1 LTAAPL
7 CPAIDSKPARSER
20 TAPAPEAA
28 NSVLGASTQFTM
40 LQFGL
45 SVASVW
51 DSKLWQHRGPALL
64 EGFSRRLRDSRP
76 ARGVAAEAEPILH
89 KTTDMNPMPEPPEPF
104 PEPGP
109 PPIPK
114 PHPEPEPEP
123 SPDPPPTNPIPPVP
137 AGTTRELHPL
147 LQRYPCSGSAAH
159 FSTIASWGS
168 TKSPRREPELG
179 AKRSRRIFLP

>member
-1 LTAAPL
+1 VTFRTPYTEGPAFDLSQGERDAMRLDGPDGGNPRRGAAGERRAPL
-7 CPAIDSKPARSER
+7 CLFLGRS
-20 TAPAPEAA
+20 
-28 NSVLGASTQFTM
+28 
-40 LQFGL
+40 
-45 SVASVW
+45 SVAMAASPPRVEP
-51 DSKLWQHRGPALL
+51 LGTHRSSIAQ
-64 EGFSRRLRDSRP
+64 
-76 ARGVAAEAEPILH
+76 RGVAAEAEPILH
-89 KTTDMNPMPEPPEPF
+89 KTTDMTPMPEPPEPF